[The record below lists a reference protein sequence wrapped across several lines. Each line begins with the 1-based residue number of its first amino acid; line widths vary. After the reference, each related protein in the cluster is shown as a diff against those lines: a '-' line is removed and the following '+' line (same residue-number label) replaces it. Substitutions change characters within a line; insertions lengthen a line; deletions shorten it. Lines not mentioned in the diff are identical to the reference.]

1 MARTLQAE
9 LDQIAEHADAT
20 TRKGLHYILTEA
32 CLALLR
38 HPDYCTSGL
47 CKCDVTDTQNDTE
60 EQFNQ
65 LSLEERGKFDEETL
79 VNFNSLRRHVMAG
92 SKGTQ
97 FHNEYIVVRSSA
109 PCSYNSYY
117 MQGHLSLSL
126 GLSVLH
132 PIWVIAYLQKVMTST
147 VSQVPSLS
155 LLFGVSLHLDAN
167 SISAIS
173 FPPVPLT
180 RGFSYMA
187 GDNPGGCRRRA

>member
-1 MARTLQAE
+1 MNGRVIVYFQLKVVEAYYCLLVCGELMIGFLVNARGVTVGRFFVL
-9 LDQIAEHADAT
+9 
-20 TRKGLHYILTEA
+20 
-32 CLALLR
+32 
-38 HPDYCTSGL
+38 
-47 CKCDVTDTQNDTE
+47 KCDVKDTQNDTE

-109 PCSYNSYY
+109 PCSYNSCY

>member
-9 LDQIAEHADAT
+9 LDQIAEHADTT

-47 CKCDVTDTQNDTE
+47 CKCDVKDTQNDTE

-109 PCSYNSYY
+109 PCSYNSCY
-117 MQGHLSLSL
+117 MQGHLSVSRSLCAPSNLGHCLSPE
-126 GLSVLH
+126 GHGKYSF
-132 PIWVIAYLQKVMTST
+132 TST
-147 VSQVPSLS
+147 
-155 LLFGVSLHLDAN
+155 LFL
-167 SISAIS
+167 
-173 FPPVPLT
+173 PPVWCVVSP
-180 RGFSYMA
+180 
-187 GDNPGGCRRRA
+187 